1 MSKARSLSAFLSS
14 ALFVSIIALPL
25 TQVNW
30 KGSISA
36 QEKRKL
42 TAFPEWSWKKKRLK
56 SFPKK
61 FEEAFGERFGFRSQL
76 VLGNSL
82 YKVFVLGVSARPKV
96 VLGDNGWLFYSPSLD
111 EYRGLKTLKKE
122 DLRLRVEDL
131 KAKAKYF
138 ASRNIRC
145 LFVVAPNKEEIY
157 SEFLPTSIQRVQ
169 KNLYVDQ
176 LAAALKAD
184 QDAGDVNF
192 MDLRQPIL
200 NAKSLG
206 RLYHRTDTHWN
217 QLGSCIAV
225 NEIVSRL
232 QNAMPNLQP
241 AKISAQEIWTKP
253 APGGDLAGFLS
264 LPDWFSEE
272 EVHLGPES
280 GKFRLAALKCKLDCP
295 REKLLMPFVAKES
308 LHPNRKGTVLL
319 VGDSFTGGPIP
330 FLLDHFHRVIQFC
343 PEPFLSK
350 WSQQIIPEIVGA
362 EKPDVY
368 IELIVDRNSG
378 LSPEAPFSGAVSIS
392 QPNDSRSEAQ

>member
-1 MSKARSLSAFLSS
+1 MSKARSISAFLCI
-14 ALFVSIIALPL
+14 AVFILLIALPL
-25 TQVNW
+25 TQITRN
-30 KGSISA
+30 GSISA

-42 TAFPEWSWKKKRLK
+42 NAFPEWSWKKKRLK
-56 SFPKK
+56 SFPKE
-61 FEEAFGERFGFRSQL
+61 FEAAFNERFGFRSQL
-76 VLGNSL
+76 ILGNSL
-82 YKVFVLGVSARPKV
+82 YKVFVLGVSAKPKV
-96 VLGDNGWLFYSPSLD
+96 VLGGNGWLFYSPSLD

-131 KAKAKYF
+131 KAKAKFF

-157 SEFLPTSIQRVQ
+157 PEFLPTNIQRVQ

-184 QDAGDVNF
+184 KDAGDVNF
-192 MDLRQPIL
+192 LDLRQPIL
-200 NAKSLG
+200 KAKSLG

-225 NEIVSRL
+225 NEIVARI
-232 QNAMPNLQP
+232 QNAMPNLQLTS
-241 AKISAQEIWTKP
+241 ISAQEIWTKT
-253 APGGDLAGFLS
+253 APGGDLAGFLF
-264 LPDWFSEE
+264 LRDWFSEE
-272 EVHLGPES
+272 EVHVGPDS
-280 GKFRLAALKCKLDCP
+280 NAFRLAALKCKIDCP
-295 REKLLMPFVAKES
+295 PEKLLMPFVAKES
-308 LHPNRKGTVLL
+308 PHPNCKGTVLL

-330 FLLDHFHRVIQFC
+330 FLLDHFQRVIQFC

-350 WSQQIIPEIVGA
+350 WSQQIIPEIVSA

-378 LSPEAPFSGAVSIS
+378 LSPAAPFSEEQKSKRS
-392 QPNDSRSEAQ
+392 QQ